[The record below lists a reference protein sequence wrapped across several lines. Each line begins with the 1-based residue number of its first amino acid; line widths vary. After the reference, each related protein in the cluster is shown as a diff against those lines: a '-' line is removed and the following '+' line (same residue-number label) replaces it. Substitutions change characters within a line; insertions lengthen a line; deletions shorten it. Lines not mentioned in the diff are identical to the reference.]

1 MSPQLLWTIAGLL
14 LTVLTLGS
22 VSISGYQSLDSAN
35 VKLIASEVGNVAAA
49 SKISLGNNSTDGAYT
64 TPIITASATF
74 IPDLAFASG
83 VFTSKVVP
91 AVSYTPTVG
100 TPSSKVLITIAG
112 LTAAQGAL
120 LNTAL
125 TNKACAVAYVALAT
139 TATYTCNG

>member
-49 SKISLGNNSTDGAYT
+49 SKIWLANNSTDGT
-64 TPIITASATF
+64 FTAVTAANTGTY
-74 IPDLAFASG
+74 IPDLAIASTA
-83 VFTSKVVP
+83 FTSKVVP

-100 TPSSKVLITIAG
+100 SPASKVVITIAG
-112 LTAAQGAL
+112 LTLAQGNL

-125 TNKACAVAYVALAT
+125 TGKACTVAHVTDAF